1 MFDWVEE
8 FPGMISVC
16 DKNGKVLVMNR
27 KIADYFESKGGKKLI
42 GSNLFDC
49 HGKSSGAQIHAL
61 MVKEKTHIYIA
72 EENGERELV
81 IHAPWYQQGEFS
93 GLVEIT
99 VPLEGDIN
107 EIKREE

>member
-1 MFDWVEE
+1 MCDWVEE

-16 DKNGKVLVMNR
+16 DKEGKILVLNR
-27 KIADYFESKGGKKLI
+27 KIADYFESTGGKELI

-49 HGKSSGAQIHAL
+49 HGKSSGAQIRAL
-61 MVKEKTHIYIA
+61 MTKEKAHIYIA

-81 IHAPWYQQGEFS
+81 IHAPWYKGGEFS

-99 VPLEGDIN
+99 VPLEGEIM
-107 EIKREE
+107 EIKREG